1 MINKFKNNL
10 INLKKSLENLES
22 LDHSDDSY
30 SLLVNDLLIKIYSSF
45 EQYNK
50 SLLRELKQEIE
61 SNHRFLPISKEHK
74 EINDR
79 FVAPT
84 KSDLLIEKFTI
95 LKEDYFFDEYKRLID
110 SIVIE
115 RNRYAHQGNHEL
127 SVEVLLG
134 GLVGIQYTVR
144 RMYDIYKVWGD
155 VDTSTI
161 YNLIEKEKTFIKQ
174 ATNLKNI
181 LNEQSKSYEVVSSST
196 KRIFDE
202 FLAVRNDFLT
212 LLDVFESY
220 NCYSVKKTSIE
231 GLDVDI
237 TKYSASDYNG
247 IFSSYYSK
255 IMKNYLGM
263 ETLSKNISVEIMLE
277 TLDFYEHSIFKI
289 QDI

>member
-10 INLKKSLENLES
+10 INLKKSLENLEP

-202 FLAVRNDFLT
+202 FLAVRNDFLP